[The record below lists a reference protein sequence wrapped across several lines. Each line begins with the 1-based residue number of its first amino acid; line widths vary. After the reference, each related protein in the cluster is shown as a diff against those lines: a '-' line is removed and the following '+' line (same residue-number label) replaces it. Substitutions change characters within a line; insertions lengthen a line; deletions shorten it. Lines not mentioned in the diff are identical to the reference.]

1 MEEHNEDVYQLAFDI
16 NGVLALKGV
25 IDYSIEV
32 WPGSPARHA
41 QEQEFLW
48 YMRDLLNKCI
58 MEHSFY
64 NLNIEKDDK

>member
-16 NGVLALKGV
+16 NGVYALKGI
-25 IDYSIEV
+25 IDYSLET
-32 WPGSPARHA
+32 WPGSPLRHA

-48 YMRDLLNKCI
+48 YMRDLLNKCV

-64 NLNIEKDDK
+64 NLDIDK